1 MIWNRTHLNRWTR
14 RGGDAAGALHSGSLV
29 PPRRITAGLILV
41 WLLAA
46 VPITVVEV
54 PPLVDYPGQLARVH
68 ILANWAH
75 LTGYDKFYRR
85 DWALLPNLGLDI
97 VAVPLAKVLPA
108 ITAMRVFFV
117 LMLGALVLGG
127 ALLSRATSG
136 RWTVWAFAP
145 SLLVYNEILAFGFL
159 NFLFALGIAF
169 IALALH
175 INSRDRPPSRRII
188 REFLFMIALFF
199 SHFMALAIYGAMA
212 GAYDFLSTL
221 AERRPWKALVKDYL
235 ILGACACVPLLLMV
249 FSPTRTEAH
258 RGVMFSEVM
267 WKLHKVLLTMDTG
280 QGAWD
285 VLFAVAVAVAVISLI
300 ARGYLRVH
308 RVMAGVAAAI
318 IVVFAVTPYR
328 IGYASNLDLRMPLVV
343 LFLGM
348 AALEMRSEH
357 SPIVVATL
365 IVLLL
370 FRVSTTTQH
379 FYRSGVELERMRADL
394 AVLPPGALVFTAT
407 GASAHVWSP
416 SEWSPPLPHASE
428 LLLLR
433 EPFFSE
439 TLFTSRTQ
447 QPLIRTRAFSR
458 LDVPGINDASE
469 MELERY
475 AVRMTSVL
483 SAARRTEPAYV
494 YLLKGPR
501 APQPPACF
509 AVVLDRPRYAIY
521 RLVR

>member
-1 MIWNRTHLNRWTR
+1 ML
-14 RGGDAAGALHSGSLV
+14 

-41 WLLAA
+41 WFLAA
-46 VPITVVEV
+46 VPIAVVKV

-75 LTGYDKFYRR
+75 LTGYDKFYQP

-97 VAVPLAKVLPA
+97 VAVPLVKVLPA
-108 ITAMRVFFV
+108 IGAMQVFFV
-117 LMLGALVLGG
+117 LMVGALVLGG
-127 ALLSRATSG
+127 ALLTRAASG
-136 RWTVWAFAP
+136 RWTVSAFAP

-175 INSRDRPPSRRII
+175 INGRDRPLRRRII
-188 REFLFMIALFF
+188 RELLFMVALFF

-221 AERRPWKALVKDYL
+221 AERRPWKELLKDYL
-235 ILGACACVPLLLMV
+235 ILGACAFVPLLLMV

-258 RGVMFSEVM
+258 RGVMFSAVM
-267 WKLHKVLLTMDTG
+267 WKFHKVLLTLSTG

-285 VLFAVAVAVAVISLI
+285 VLFAIAAAVAVISLI
-300 ARGYLRVH
+300 ATGHLRVH

-318 IVVFAVTPYR
+318 IVAFAVTPYR
-328 IGYASNLDLRMPLVV
+328 IGFASNLDLRMPLVV
-343 LFLGM
+343 LFLGI
-348 AALEMRSEH
+348 AALETRSER
-357 SPIVVATL
+357 SPVVLATL

-370 FRVSTTTQH
+370 FRVSTTTRH
-379 FYRSGVELERMRADL
+379 FYRGGAELERMKADL
-394 AVLPPGALVFTAT
+394 AVLPAGALVFTAT
-407 GASAHVWSP
+407 DASAHVWSP
-416 SEWSPPLPHASE
+416 SEWRPPLPHASE
-428 LLLLR
+428 LELLK
-433 EPFFSE
+433 EPYFSE

-458 LDVPGINDASE
+458 LDVRGIDDASE
-469 MELERY
+469 TELEEY
-475 AVRMTSVL
+475 AARLTFVL

-501 APQPPACF
+501 APQPPECF